1 MRISDWSSDWCSS
14 DLRAQFDIAV
24 LAPDAVE
31 QLPAREDAARMLHE
45 MAEQAEFGRPHR
57 DDLARPHHLVRDRIE
72 FDVGIAQHLAGERG
86 AQAAE
91 HGLAARDQLARA
103 ERLGDIIVRAG
114 LEPAATLEERRVGKE
129 CVRTCRS
136 WGAPDH

>member
-72 FDVGIAQHLAGERG
+72 FDVGIAQHLAGDRKSVVEGKRVSG
-86 AQAAE
+86 
-91 HGLAARDQLARA
+91 RVV
-103 ERLGDIIVRAG
+103 LGGRRIIKKKKS
-114 LEPAATLEERRVGKE
+114 LLNT
-129 CVRTCRS
+129 
-136 WGAPDH
+136 